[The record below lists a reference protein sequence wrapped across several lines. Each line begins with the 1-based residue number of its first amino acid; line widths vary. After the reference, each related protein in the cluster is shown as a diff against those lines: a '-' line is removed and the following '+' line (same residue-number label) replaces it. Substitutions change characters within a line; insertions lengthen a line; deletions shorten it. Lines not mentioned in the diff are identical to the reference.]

1 MPEGAS
7 GQTVNTDLLA
17 HLYTKYLYVDVCL
30 QVADPCLRVPQ
41 RRPWAQKQ
49 CSVLASDLFAACH
62 PVVDHT
68 KYMER
73 CVYDTCACNQ
83 GGDCECLCTAIAAYA
98 HECANKGY
106 PVSWRSNDLCREW
119 AVSLSAFVVCLSL

>member
-1 MPEGAS
+1 M
-7 GQTVNTDLLA
+7 
-17 HLYTKYLYVDVCL
+17 YL

-49 CSVLASDLFAACH
+49 CSILASDLFAACH
-62 PVVDHT
+62 PVEDHT

-98 HECANKGY
+98 HVCANKGY
-106 PVSWRSNDLCREW
+106 PVSWRSNDLCRE
-119 AVSLSAFVVCLSL
+119 